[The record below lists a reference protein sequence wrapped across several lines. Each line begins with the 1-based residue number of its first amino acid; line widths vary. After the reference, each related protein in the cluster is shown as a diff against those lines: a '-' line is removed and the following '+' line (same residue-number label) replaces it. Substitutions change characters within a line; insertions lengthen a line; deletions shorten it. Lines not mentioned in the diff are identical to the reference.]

1 MAKDADKP
9 RGSTAV
15 KAGGTKAGGRA
26 DKAAA
31 RQARKAEK
39 ARRRASSDPAD
50 MGRIRQ
56 IREAYRLTHEHDRQL
71 PFLLAAA
78 FGIPATVGTVSGIL
92 LEQWFALPLLGLM
105 VGLLLAMIVLVRRTK
120 RATYIRYAGQAG
132 SAEVALSM
140 LPKKW
145 VSSPVVTANRHS
157 DVIHR
162 TLGPAGIVLVGEGE
176 PTRLRQMLASEQRK
190 HENVAYGV
198 PVTTIVMGDRP
209 GQVPLAQLAKHIQK
223 LPRAIEAH
231 QITEVRNRLRA
242 LDAVRPKVP
251 MPKGPVPT
259 SMRGARQ
266 GLRGR

>member
-1 MAKDADKP
+1 MAKDPDKI
-9 RGSTAV
+9 
-15 KAGGTKAGGRA
+15 
-26 DKAAA
+26 AA
-31 RQARKAEK
+31 RQLKQTEK
-39 ARRRASSDPAD
+39 ARKRASTDPAD
-50 MGRIRQ
+50 MGRMRQ
-56 IREAYRLTHEHDRQL
+56 IREAYRITHEHDRQL

-78 FGIPATVGTVSGIL
+78 FGIPATIGTVAGIL
-92 LEQWFALPLLGLM
+92 LEQWLALPLLGLM
-105 VGLLLAMIVLVRRTK
+105 VGLLLTMIVLVQRTK

-145 VSSPVVTANRHS
+145 ISSPVVTATRHQ
-157 DVIHR
+157 DVVHR

-176 PTRLRQMLASEQRK
+176 PGRLRPLLASEQKK

-198 PVTTIVMGDRP
+198 PVTTLVMGDRP

-223 LPRAIEAH
+223 LPKAVEAH

-242 LDAVRPKVP
+242 LDAVRPKIP
-251 MPKGPVPT
+251 MPKGPVPN

>member
-1 MAKDADKP
+1 MPASKKPSRAEARAAK
-9 RGSTAV
+9 
-15 KAGGTKAGGRA
+15 
-26 DKAAA
+26 
-31 RQARKAEK
+31 QAEK

-50 MGRIRQ
+50 MGRMRQ
-56 IREAYRLTHEHDRQL
+56 IREAYRITHEHDPKL

-78 FGIPATVGTVSGIL
+78 FGIPATLGTVGGIL
-92 LEQWFALPLLGLM
+92 LDQWFALPLLGLM

-120 RATYIRYAGQAG
+120 RATFIRYAGQAG

-145 VSSPVVTANRHS
+145 ISTPVVTANRHS
-157 DVIHR
+157 DVVHR
-162 TLGPAGIVLVGEGE
+162 TLGPAGIVLIGEGE
-176 PTRLRQMLASEQRK
+176 PGRLRQLLASEQRK
-190 HENVAYGV
+190 HENVAFGV
-198 PVTTIVMGDRP
+198 PVTTVVMGDRP
-209 GQVPLAQLAKHIQK
+209 NQVPLDQLTKHIQK
-223 LPRAIEAH
+223 LPKAIDAH

-251 MPKGPVPT
+251 VPKGPLPT

>member
-1 MAKDADKP
+1 MAKDPDK
-9 RGSTAV
+9 V
-15 KAGGTKAGGRA
+15 
-26 DKAAA
+26 AA
-31 RQARKAEK
+31 RQLKQAEK
-39 ARRRASSDPAD
+39 ARKRASTDPAD
-50 MGRIRQ
+50 MGRMRQ
-56 IREAYRLTHEHDRQL
+56 IREAYRITHEHDPKL

-78 FGIPATVGTVSGIL
+78 FGIPATLGTVAGIL

-105 VGLLLAMIVLVRRTK
+105 VGLLLTMIVLVQRTK
-120 RATYIRYAGQAG
+120 RATYIRYAGQSG

-140 LPKKW
+140 LPKRW
-145 VSSPVVTANRHS
+145 ISSPVVTATRHQ
-157 DVIHR
+157 DVVHR
-162 TLGPAGIVLVGEGE
+162 TLGPAGIVLIGEGE
-176 PTRLRQMLASEQRK
+176 PGRLRALLASEQKK

-198 PVTTIVMGDRP
+198 PVTTLVMGDRQ

-223 LPRAIEAH
+223 LPKAIEAH